1 MVVDGLGNDFSSW
14 TNLALPVR
22 VDAVT
27 DRESGPG
34 NDKPNNMWT
43 VFLEAAECGV
53 AIRRGYLEGF
63 SQPP

>member
-22 VDAVT
+22 VNAVT

-34 NDKPNNMWT
+34 NGKPNNMCT
-43 VFLEAAECGV
+43 VFLEDVERGV
-53 AIRRGYLEGF
+53 AIRRGYLEG
-63 SQPP
+63 SSRPP